1 MVNGAFVLADR
12 TSTYTPPARPVTG
25 QAQRE
30 RDVIDVS
37 NELAARETRDRS
49 PTRLKRS
56 HNKASKSQVYVGVLP
71 MFEPSTQPIPL
82 SPDTSRT
89 STVGVTITAVNQ
101 AQCLCDET
109 QPHCQRCAK
118 AGRFCEGYA
127 QPKTWLF
134 EPASNTPPNS
144 EVVSCLNTTN
154 AIHFFEDSELNR
166 PTQYFLALTAPA
178 VAGFF
183 AEMMESL
190 NDDKGMV
197 SYSTAQAWTFWN
209 KLVVQASETN
219 ASIRHSLAA
228 ISSLH
233 EWLELTKRN
242 PWQNHSFTLHYT
254 NAITE
259 INKNQGTIPL
269 EILLI
274 ACVLFAHCD
283 FLMGAAGAG
292 MKHLR
297 SGYMIMSESRQKQV
311 QLPVEVRELIEP
323 MIAGFMAKSAKYR
336 LTDSAATKSE
346 AAEATSPS
354 LPEMPKIFQNLSQA
368 NKHLLEAVYWV
379 LSLELRQSQQLAT
392 MAPSVRKYVTDWATA
407 FDRWKSTYEL
417 DDPLMKDWQLLL
429 LAHHRMAFLILKT
442 LPPEND
448 QGYTRAAADFR
459 IMFAQLRT
467 FLRAGYT
474 NLDPK
479 QSDHLVLKTHLGFIA
494 PLFFIAT
501 NCRVHE
507 IRQGALEALE
517 DLNVVEGHWN
527 SCVAYAIAKTAGEID
542 EKINET
548 NPSKTIRIKLDR
560 VDRLKDGTMTMTF
573 YKVYGHISSDEA
585 ESKIITEPACHHEV
599 NMQWPVVR
607 VVQLRGFQASVKPRK
622 LHCNCR
628 PTKPTR

>member
-12 TSTYTPPARPVTG
+12 TSPYTSAARPVTG
-25 QAQRE
+25 RIE
-30 RDVIDVS
+30 GKGNVINVS
-37 NELAARETRDRS
+37 NEVAGRDARERS

-56 HNKASKSQVYVGVLP
+56 HNKVRSG
-71 MFEPSTQPIPL
+71 
-82 SPDTSRT
+82 
-89 STVGVTITAVNQ
+89 
-101 AQCLCDET
+101 CLTCRRRRVKCDET
-109 QPHCQRCAK
+109 HPHCQRCAK

-134 EPASNTPPNS
+134 EPANNTPPSS

-166 PTQYFLALTAPA
+166 PTQYFLACTAPA

-183 AEMMESL
+183 SEMMESL
-190 NDDKGMV
+190 NDDRAMV
-197 SYSTAQAWTFWN
+197 SYSTTQAWTFWN

-233 EWLELTKRN
+233 EWLEVTKRN

-259 INKNQGTIPL
+259 INKNQGKIPV

-292 MKHLR
+292 MKHLK
-297 SGYMIMSESRQKQV
+297 SGYMIMSESRKKQV
-311 QLPVEVRELIEP
+311 QLPIEVRELIEP
-323 MIAGFMAKSAKYR
+323 MIAGFMAKSANYR

-346 AAEATSPS
+346 TVEATGPS
-354 LPEMPKIFQNLSQA
+354 LPQMPKVFQDLNQA
-368 NKHLLEAVYWV
+368 NKHLLEAVYSV
-379 LSLELRQSQQLAT
+379 LKLELRQPHDLAA
-392 MAPSVRKYVTDWATA
+392 MAPNVRKYVTDWATA

-417 DDPLMKDWQLLL
+417 DDPLLKDWQLLL
-429 LAHHRMAFLILKT
+429 QAHHRMAFLILKT

-474 NLDPK
+474 ELDPK
-479 QSDHLVLKTHLGFIA
+479 HSGDLVLKVHMGFIA

-501 NCRVHE
+501 KCRVQE
-507 IRQGALEALE
+507 IRHGALEALK
-517 DLNVVEGHWN
+517 DLKVVEGHWN
-527 SCVAYAIAKTAGEID
+527 SCVAYAIAKTASEID
-542 EKINET
+542 DRLNET

-560 VDRLKDGTMTMTF
+560 VDRLKDGTMTMT
-573 YKVYGHISSDEA
+573 YRKVYGHVSSDEV

-599 NMQWPVVR
+599 NMQWPAVR
-607 VVQLRGFQASVKPRK
+607 VVRLHGFQASVKPRK

-628 PTKPTR
+628 FTKTTR